1 MFVMN
6 INVSF
11 AMVYVNQSVSTRLY
25 MTTKY
30 KQQLIE
36 NGVNVS
42 IALDRFMGNET
53 LFERFLQMFLKDKSL
68 SLLMESL
75 EKGNIHDAFVQAHT
89 MKGVVANLEI
99 GPLLEILVP
108 LTDQLRENNTDNV
121 EAQVEE
127 LHRRYIVICDLIR
140 NSNT

>member
-1 MFVMN
+1 MFVLN

-25 MTTKY
+25 MTEEY
-30 KQQLIE
+30 KQQLIK
-36 NGVNVS
+36 NGINVS
-42 IALDRFMGNET
+42 QALDRFMGSEA
-53 LFERFLQMFLKDKSL
+53 LFRRFLKMFLDDKSM

-108 LTDQLRENNTDNV
+108 LTDDLRENKTDHAKEDV
-121 EAQVEE
+121 DE
-127 LHRRYIVICDLIR
+127 LYRRYLIICDLIR
-140 NSNT
+140 SGDS

>member
-1 MFVMN
+1 MFVLN

-11 AMVYVNQSVSTRLY
+11 ATVYVNQSVSTRLY
-25 MTTKY
+25 MTEEY
-30 KQQLIE
+30 KQQLIK
-36 NGVNVS
+36 NGINVS
-42 IALDRFMGNET
+42 QALDRFMGSEA
-53 LFERFLQMFLKDKSL
+53 LFRRFLKMFLDDKSM

-108 LTDQLRENNTDNV
+108 LTDDLRENKMDHAKEDV
-121 EAQVEE
+121 DE
-127 LHRRYIVICDLIR
+127 LYRRYLIICDLIR
-140 NSNT
+140 SGDS